1 MKLSPDSFPTVVLRR
16 AAGFSSERSRAL
28 WWHVHDLAH
37 QTCGSD
43 WGCSRKFYPGHQI
56 MFMLTGRGH
65 GTYGSSTWTAKMQD
79 AVLMDL
85 RTPHTYYSDPT
96 DPWEMLWIRFDGP
109 GLSEIFSRL
118 IEAAGSPVIPFASLS
133 RVNADFDAIFTLLS
147 DHPPGYDTWAWHHLT
162 GLMANVTEGLQRKDT
177 VAGATLQETPGGIAA
192 ALALL
197 RSEHTR
203 TLSLAELAHAAH
215 MSHFHFTRRFKQST
229 GFTPMEYLEKF
240 RISRAQ
246 ELILSNPGM
255 SFKEIA
261 QASGFSDPAY
271 FSRIFSKRIGVSP
284 REYRRNLGKV

>member
-1 MKLSPDSFPTVVLRR
+1 
-16 AAGFSSERSRAL
+16 
-28 WWHVHDLAH
+28 
-37 QTCGSD
+37 
-43 WGCSRKFYPGHQI
+43 
-56 MFMLTGRGH
+56 MFMLSGH
-65 GTYGSSTWTAKMQD
+65 GQGTYGRDAWTAKTQD

-85 RTPHTYYSDPT
+85 RTPHTYYSDPN

-118 IEAAGSPVIPFASLS
+118 IEASGSPVIPCASLP
-133 RVNADFDAIFTLLS
+133 RVLADFDAIFSLLS
-147 DHPPGYDTWAWHHLT
+147 THPPGYDTWAWHHLT
-162 GLMANVTEGLQRKDT
+162 GLIANITEGLQRKDT
-177 VAGATLQETPGGIAA
+177 IAGASLQETPGGIAA

-203 TLSLAELAHAAH
+203 TIALAELAHAAH
-215 MSHFHFTRRFKQST
+215 MSPFHFTRRFKQST

-246 ELILSNPGM
+246 ELILSLPGM

-261 QASGFSDPAY
+261 LASGFQDPAY
-271 FSRIFSKRIGVSP
+271 FSRIFHKRIGVSP

>member
-1 MKLSPDSFPTVVLRR
+1 
-16 AAGFSSERSRAL
+16 
-28 WWHVHDLAH
+28 
-37 QTCGSD
+37 
-43 WGCSRKFYPGHQI
+43 
-56 MFMLTGRGH
+56 MFMVSGRGH
-65 GTYGSSTWTAKMQD
+65 GTYGTTAWTAKKQD

-85 RTPHTYYSDPT
+85 RTPHTYYSDAA

-118 IEAAGSPVIPFASLS
+118 IEAAGSPVIPFASFE
-133 RVNADFDAIFTLLS
+133 RVNADFDAIFTLLT

-177 VAGATLQETPGGIAA
+177 IAGAALQETPGGIAA

-203 TLSLAELAHAAH
+203 TLALAELAHAAH
-215 MSHFHFTRRFKQST
+215 MSPFHFTRRFKQST

-255 SFKEIA
+255 SLKEIA
-261 QASGFSDPAY
+261 AASGFSDPAY